1 MLWLMPA
8 GACRFHYGHP
18 DVWRRS
24 FVSTCGGVSKA
35 NKSLHVSED
44 VFGGYNVIL
53 RGRDIKYVDYIAVG
67 KGRDMGFE
75 TINTFEAKVNC
86 TRSVLDSARRLMSA
100 SSLEHTIQSSRCHVQ
115 IQSAA
120 HGDMSCQVC
129 DSCGLFCHC
138 MQIAAGNGE
147 QVLSR
152 DVRRLAHNMDFT
164 RLLSW
169 YHTGEQ

>member
-1 MLWLMPA
+1 MQCHQQMPLLLWPVHA

-75 TINTFEAKVNC
+75 TINTFEAKVRC
-86 TRSVLDSARRLMSA
+86 ASGRALGSA
-100 SSLEHTIQSSRCHVQ
+100 
-115 IQSAA
+115 
-120 HGDMSCQVC
+120 
-129 DSCGLFCHC
+129 
-138 MQIAAGNGE
+138 
-147 QVLSR
+147 
-152 DVRRLAHNMDFT
+152 
-164 RLLSW
+164 
-169 YHTGEQ
+169 